1 MADVRSLLRSELAS
15 RGQPKGKNRPAKTS
29 TATGPPPTS
38 LNKKRKAADDGD
50 EGRKRARAAP
60 MNGFLPEGF
69 FGEDTDAAA
78 AAVEPNAEVAPA
90 VGAPI
95 EDTSSPPDVPMLPPP
110 PPDNQPAVTVEV
122 DEDEWAAFERDIAV
136 PLPEPPAIAA
146 YSAAATIQ
154 AAPMSA
160 EELAAQAR
168 EGQAE
173 HRGRREAELEAEKED
188 AARHLEEEFDEMEAL
203 EARARRLRER
213 REQLRRASLSTAEV
227 VPTAETST
235 KPSPREAEL
244 DDGEEEE
251 DEDDVDEWAFGAR

>member
-1 MADVRSLLRSELAS
+1 
-15 RGQPKGKNRPAKTS
+15 
-29 TATGPPPTS
+29 
-38 LNKKRKAADDGD
+38 
-50 EGRKRARAAP
+50 

-69 FGEDTDAAA
+69 FEGDSDAAA
-78 AAVEPNAEVAPA
+78 AAVEPSAGVAPA
-90 VGAPI
+90 VDASI
-95 EDTSSPPDVPMLPPP
+95 EDTLRPPDVPILPPP
-110 PPDNQPAVTVEV
+110 SLDNQPAVAAEV
-122 DEDEWAAFERDIAV
+122 DEDEWAAFERDIAA

-168 EGQAE
+168 EGQTE
-173 HRGRREAELEAEKED
+173 QRGRREAELEAEKED

-213 REQLRRASLSTAEV
+213 REQLRRGSVSTAEA
-227 VPTAETST
+227 VPTGETIT
-235 KPSPREAEL
+235 KPSPREEEL
-244 DDGEEEE
+244 DDDEEEDE